1 MNLTITKH
9 VCIFML
15 TASCCAL
22 SAFAQTGG
30 FSVAQTAGPVA
41 GPGPVTTIGVAGAF
55 ARGSAAAPVV
65 GAPYS
70 ATVTNESVQT
80 LADGNRIVQSSSGT
94 IARDSQGRT
103 RQDTMLP
110 PIGNLSAANAPHL
123 IFIHDP
129 VAQTSYTLN
138 LTDKTAQKM
147 PVPPLPPLPL
157 PLLNGKGDGLDV
169 AIADVAI
176 ASGAEL
182 SRGARGPAGAGP
194 DALYIQTNDMAAAS
208 GQLPP
213 PPMIAQKVFLT
224 NDQGQAT
231 TEDLGSQTMEGVF
244 VTGLRTIHTIPAGQI
259 GNDKPIAVVTEVWT
273 SPDLKTIVYSKRSDP
288 RMGEQTF
295 QLTDITR
302 ADPDGSLFTVP
313 ADFKVVEGPKPILY
327 RMNQ

>member
-30 FSVAQTAGPVA
+30 FSVAQTAGPVP
-41 GPGPVTTIGVAGAF
+41 GPGPVTIGVAGAF

-176 ASGAEL
+176 ASGAEV
-182 SRGARGPAGAGP
+182 SRGARGPAGPGP

-208 GQLPP
+208 GQLPN

-244 VTGLRTIHTIPAGQI
+244 VTGVRTTRTIPAGQI
-259 GNDKPIAVVTEVWT
+259 GNDKPISILTEVWT

-288 RMGEQTF
+288 RMGELTF
-295 QLTDITR
+295 QLTNITR
-302 ADPDGSLFTVP
+302 AEPDASLFTVP
-313 ADFKVVEGPKPILY
+313 ADFKLVEGPKPIIY
-327 RMNQ
+327 RSNQ

>member
-1 MNLTITKH
+1 MNPTITKH

-30 FSVAQTAGPVA
+30 FSVAQTAGPVP
-41 GPGPVTTIGVAGAF
+41 GPGPVTISVAGEF
-55 ARGSAAAPVV
+55 ARGSAAPVA

-94 IARDSQGRT
+94 IARDSQGRS

-110 PIGNLSAANAPHL
+110 LIGNLSAADAPHL

-147 PVPPLPPLPL
+147 PVPPLPPVP
-157 PLLNGKGDGLDV
+157 PPP
-169 AIADVAI
+169 
-176 ASGAEL
+176 GAP
-182 SRGARGPAGAGP
+182 GPGP
-194 DALYIQTNDMAAAS
+194 DAFYVQAAGVAVAS

-244 VTGLRTIHTIPAGQI
+244 VTGVRTTRTIPAGQI
-259 GNDKPIAVVTEVWT
+259 GNDKPISIVTEVWT

-295 QLTDITR
+295 QLTNITR

-313 ADFKVVEGPKPILY
+313 ADFKLVEGPKPILY